1 MFLGI
6 DLGTSAVKVILVDES
21 DTVIDAASAPLEV
34 SRPRPLWS
42 EQDPQDWWRAL
53 DSALLELKQTQGGAL
68 AAVKAVGLSGQM
80 HGACLL
86 DAKGEVIRPAIL
98 WNDGRS
104 HEECAW
110 LEENVKGLREISG
123 NIAMPGFTAPKLVW
137 VARHEPDAF
146 ARVSKV
152 LLPKDYLRLRMTGE
166 YASDMSDSAG
176 TLWMNVAERR
186 WSDEILQACDLD
198 QSHMPSLY
206 EGNDITGVLKADLAE
221 RWGMQPVPVVGG
233 GGDNAAGAIGANV
246 ISPGSAFLSLGTSG
260 VYFVSSESYRSNPDG
275 GVHAFCHC
283 LPNLWHQMSVIL
295 SAASCLSWVTALLG
309 AANEKALLAEVGSRE
324 ISLDAG
330 EKILFLPY
338 LSGERTPHNNP
349 YAKGVFFGL
358 THGADRRDLTI
369 AVLEGVAFA
378 FADAQD
384 ALLQAKTQI
393 DELTV
398 IGGGAASELWG
409 RIIASAL
416 ERPLVYR
423 EGAELG
429 PAFGAAQLARF
440 GFTGEVAARSRPV
453 TRVVEPDSRLQ
464 DCYREVLPRY
474 RSLYRTLKP
483 GFFSG

>member
-6 DLGTSAVKVILVDES
+6 DLGTSAVKVLLVDES
-21 DTVIDAASAPLEV
+21 GDVVDSASAPLEV
-34 SRPRPLWS
+34 SRPQPLWS
-42 EQDPQDWWRAL
+42 EQNPEDWWTAV
-53 DSALLELKQTQGGAL
+53 DAAMAQLKEKQSGAV
-68 AAVKAVGLSGQM
+68 AGVKAIGLSGQM

-86 DAKGEVIRPAIL
+86 DKNDAVIRPAIL

-110 LEENVKGLREISG
+110 LEDNVKGLREISG
-123 NIAMPGFTAPKLVW
+123 NVAMPGFTAPKLVW
-137 VARHEPDAF
+137 VRRHEPDAF
-146 ARVSKV
+146 ARVARV
-152 LLPKDYLRLRMTGE
+152 LLPKDYLRFRMTGE

-186 WSDEILQACDLD
+186 WSGEILQACGLD
-198 QSHMPSLY
+198 ESHMPELY
-206 EGNDITGVLKADLAE
+206 EGNEVTGTLKSDVAD

-246 ISPGSAFLSLGTSG
+246 IAPGSAFVSLGTSG
-260 VYFVSSESYRSNPDG
+260 VYFVSSREYRSNPDS

-283 LPNLWHQMSVIL
+283 LPDLWHQMSVIL
-295 SAASCLSWVTALLG
+295 SAASCLSWITSVLG
-309 AANEKALLAEVGSRE
+309 ADSEKALLSDIGPGD
-324 ISLDAG
+324 IPLDPK
-330 EKILFLPY
+330 EKLLFLPY

-349 YAKGVFFGL
+349 HAKGVFLGL
-358 THGADRRDLTI
+358 THNTDRKALAI

-378 FADAQD
+378 FADAQQ
-384 ALLQAKTQI
+384 ALLQAETRI
-393 DELTV
+393 DDLSV

-409 RIIASAL
+409 KIIASAL

-440 GFTGEVAARSRPV
+440 GFTGEVANEPRPV
-453 TRVVEPDSRLQ
+453 TRVVEPAHGLQ
-464 DCYREVLPRY
+464 DVYRETLPRY
-474 RSLYRTLKP
+474 RRLYQTLESE
-483 GFFSG
+483 FFSG